1 MANDWYKMGFI
12 IGNNTNKDNPKPP
25 KYLGALVGKPDNTN
39 SYSKMKINGRA
50 IWVCENLID
59 YD

>member
-1 MANDWYKMGFI
+1 MVYGVVVVH
-12 IGNNTNKDNPKPP
+12 NTND
-25 KYLGALVGKPDNTN
+25 
-39 SYSKMKINGRA
+39 YSKMKINGRA